1 MWQQQL
7 KNQWVGL
14 VGVLIAVTA
23 LLSSNW
29 RSEQVEMNRT
39 QRWAGFEILR
49 ELSALQRLTDQAHYG
64 EQQHLGDP
72 ITGWSH
78 VILIED
84 FAHILPPD
92 VQQQATQLK
101 QRWADHWHTLPTDE
115 QSNQAI
121 TQSIRAMRA
130 QVIQLIDHLE

>member
-49 ELSALQRLTDQAHYG
+49 ELSGLQLVIDQAHYG
-64 EQQHLGDP
+64 DNQQLGDP
-72 ITGWSH
+72 IVGWSH

-84 FAHILPPD
+84 FAHILPSE
-92 VQQQATQLK
+92 VQQQAAQLK
-101 QRWADHWHTLPTDE
+101 QRWTQHWQTLPSE
-115 QSNQAI
+115 EKSNSLLTAE
-121 TQSIRAMRA
+121 IRKTRET
-130 QVIQLIDHLE
+130 VIRLIDSLE